1 MAQQFD
7 RPAVY
12 EIRVAGVLNESW
24 SEYLSGMAI
33 VNTPA
38 GQQTAL
44 TEATLTGR
52 LEDQAALL
60 GVLNTLYDFG
70 YLLLQVHYV
79 RPG

>member
-1 MAQQFD
+1 MARQFD

-12 EIRVAGVLNESW
+12 EIRVTGVLDESW
-24 SEYLSGMAI
+24 SDCLGGMTI

-44 TEATLTGR
+44 PEATLAGR

-60 GVLNTLYDFG
+60 GVLNTLYNFG
-70 YLLLQVHYV
+70 HSLLQLQSVV
-79 RPG
+79 LE